1 MDRPEKHL
9 PPIDERARC
18 VSAYRALEV
27 RREETVYPILLRYIQ
42 DRFLLS
48 PEQCTSDHILDLCDI
63 SLRHILELKKQ
74 GLYNGDIS
82 RSCSGASSVVSKKVL
97 LMKAIQ
103 EDFDVTMT
111 PAEFAGITTVHDL
124 AAFLCAQNRVENSE
138 LSVTVSENS
147 SEPGF
152 DIAAIRKDFPA
163 LSETVHGHPLS
174 YLDNAATLQMPRS
187 VMEAVTELE
196 LCRGNVHRGAHTLSD
211 RCTAAY
217 ESARKTCAEFL
228 GADVHQVTFTAGT
241 TDGINYV
248 AEAVSRQGQGGI
260 IVTEMEHHSNFL
272 PWQQLCSRQNRT
284 FRVCPV
290 LSDGSLSMEAL
301 DAMLTPDIRLLAVT
315 HCSNVTGVVNPVKE
329 ICALAHSR
337 GIAVLVDGA
346 QSVCHMDIDVTD
358 MDCDYFV
365 CSGHKLGAP
374 FGIGLLY
381 CKEPIPPVRY
391 GGGMVDF
398 VQERSSIFSEFPLSA
413 EAGTPNVSGAV
424 GLAAAISYRQR
435 LPKGWQAYEQGLL
448 SYAAKKLA
456 ALPGVTLL
464 GVENS
469 VGCISVTLRDC
480 GDFETAAL
488 LDQMGIALRAGHHC
502 ARPLL
507 RALGAETALRVSPCF
522 YNTQAEIDRLV
533 DQLKEALPLLRGAGG
548 NVR

>member
-1 MDRPEKHL
+1 MGRPEKYL
-9 PPIDERARC
+9 PPMDERARC

-111 PAEFAGITTVHDL
+111 PAEFAGITTVYDL
-124 AAFLCAQNRVENSE
+124 AAFLCAQNGAEDSE
-138 LSVTVSENS
+138 LPVTVSEKPP
-147 SEPGF
+147 EPGF

-174 YLDNAATLQMPRS
+174 YLDNAATLQMPS
-187 VMEAVTELE
+187 PVMEAVTELE
-196 LCRGNVHRGAHTLSD
+196 LCRGNVHRGAHTLSN

-228 GADVHQVTFTAGT
+228 RADVHQIVFTAGT
-241 TDGINYV
+241 TDGINHV
-248 AEAVSRQGQGGI
+248 AEAVSRQGLGGI
-260 IVTEMEHHSNFL
+260 VVTEMEHHSNFV
-272 PWQQLCSRQNRT
+272 PWQQFCSRQNRT
-284 FRVCPV
+284 FRVCPIQP
-290 LSDGSLSMEAL
+290 DGSLSMETL
-301 DAMLTPDIRLLAVT
+301 DAMLTPDISLLAVT
-315 HCSNVTGVVNPVKE
+315 HCSNVTGVVNPVKD

-346 QSVCHMDIDVTD
+346 QSVCHMNIDVQDID
-358 MDCDYFV
+358 CDFFV

-381 CKEPIPPVRY
+381 CKNPLPPVRY
-391 GGGMVDF
+391 GGGMVDA
-398 VQERSSIFSEFPLSA
+398 VQKQSAIFSEFPLSA

-424 GLAAAISYRQR
+424 GLAAAIRYREM
-435 LPKGWQAYEQGLL
+435 LPKGWRSYEKRLL
-448 SYAAKKLA
+448 SYAVKQLS
-456 ALPGVTLL
+456 ALPDATLL
-464 GVENS
+464 GGDAS
-469 VGCISVTLRDC
+469 VGCVSFTLRGC
-480 GDFETAAL
+480 GAFETAVL
-488 LDQMGIALRAGHHC
+488 LDQAGIALRAGHHC

-507 RALGAETALRVSPCF
+507 RALGTEAALRVSPCF
-522 YNTQAEIDRLV
+522 YNTQEEIDRLV
-533 DQLKEALPLLRGAGG
+533 AQLKEALPLLRGAGG